1 METDNMSNVLI
12 VIDMQ
17 NDFVTGSLGNKDAQM
32 IVPNV
37 KAKIKVYAVR
47 GDRIIFTRDT
57 HGENYLDKPEGKKL
71 PV

>member
-1 METDNMSNVLI
+1 MSNVLI

-37 KAKIKVYAVR
+37 KLRLKSMQIAETGSFLQEIPT
-47 GDRIIFTRDT
+47 GRIIWIHQR
-57 HGENYLDKPEGKKL
+57 ERSCR
-71 PV
+71 

>member
-1 METDNMSNVLI
+1 MSNVLI

-37 KAKIKVYAVR
+37 KAKSMQIAET
-47 GDRIIFTRDT
+47 GSFLQEIPTGRIIWIHQR
-57 HGENYLDKPEGKKL
+57 ERSCR
-71 PV
+71 

>member
-1 METDNMSNVLI
+1 MEIDNMSNVLI

-37 KAKIKVYAVR
+37 KAKIKEYAHR
-47 GDRIIFTRDT
+47 GSGCCTAC
-57 HGENYLDKPEGKKL
+57 HGRRSR
-71 PV
+71 

>member
-32 IVPNV
+32 IV
-37 KAKIKVYAVR
+37 
-47 GDRIIFTRDT
+47 T
-57 HGENYLDKPEGKKL
+57 EC
-71 PV
+71 